1 MATDNNKDVVQRF
14 VKEVLAGGQLD
25 RIDELV
31 APGYV
36 NRAFGV
42 GLEAFK
48 GMLAGLS
55 AALPDRR
62 FDIEDLVADGDAV
75 VIRFTS
81 ELRDGNGK
89 TISLRGLT
97 FYRRC
102 TSRRDSVA
110 AALRATLPAAG
121 VMTSRRGLFK
131 SYASSAAQ

>member
-62 FDIEDLVADGDAV
+62 FDIGDLVAEGDAV
-75 VIRFTS
+75 VARYTG
-81 ELRDGNGK
+81 EMRDGNGK
-89 TISLRGLT
+89 TTSFRGLT
-97 FYRRC
+97 FYRLADGKIVEDDPI
-102 TSRRDSVA
+102 TTPD
-110 AALRATLPAAG
+110 L
-121 VMTSRRGLFK
+121 
-131 SYASSAAQ
+131 AQELGPLLGSPPP